1 MDFSIHWC
9 LHYCFISDLL
19 AFSTCLWCSARHAG
33 RSIRRKLAP
42 VRHET
47 PNMQHMSNTKAI
59 VRHLR
64 QNEQHAVTQSSPLQC
79 MGHIWWII
87 HLCIYIYDLV
97 SGADFGHVYVH
108 VCVYIGNIRDQGL
121 LVFWQIHGFQLL
133 RTPHTYPPFKGDG
146 VWGTKMGFIYGALC
160 PLVVPS
166 GSFQKDRVLHFH
178 RRLVQQQRLFRMH
191 EPEQTGAL
199 NLLLNDRRHCQALD
213 GLLFMCTLGDY
224 RL

>member
-1 MDFSIHWC
+1 MVSREACRTKHSTKTCPRAAW
-9 LHYCFISDLL
+9 HPKYATHVQHKSHRK
-19 AFSTCLWCSARHAG
+19 AF
-33 RSIRRKLAP
+33 
-42 VRHET
+42 ET
-47 PNMQHMSNTKAI
+47 KWATRGYTIIAYAMHGSHMMNHTF
-59 VRHLR
+59 
-64 QNEQHAVTQSSPLQC
+64 
-79 MGHIWWII
+79 
-87 HLCIYIYDLV
+87 IYIYIWPCIGGRFRPCICTCMCIYWQYTRPGFI
-97 SGADFGHVYVH
+97 SFG
-108 VCVYIGNIRDQGL
+108 
-121 LVFWQIHGFQLL
+121 QIHGFQLL

-213 GLLFMCTLGDY
+213 GLLFMCTLGD
-224 RL
+224 